1 MHRVHAATERIV
13 GKAEHGQLA
22 FRQGALRDARRARR
36 AERPM
41 SRKGLIYLAGVFVL
55 GVFYET
61 LKGLPLNRVVL
72 FAGIVCYLFLVRL
85 LAERLDRQK

>member
-1 MHRVHAATERIV
+1 
-13 GKAEHGQLA
+13 
-22 FRQGALRDARRARR
+22 
-36 AERPM
+36 M